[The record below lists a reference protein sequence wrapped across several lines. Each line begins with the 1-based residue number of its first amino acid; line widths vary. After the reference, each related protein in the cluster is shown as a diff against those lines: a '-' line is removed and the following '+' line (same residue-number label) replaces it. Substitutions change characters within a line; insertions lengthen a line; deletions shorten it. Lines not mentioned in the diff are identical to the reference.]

1 MLKQKSKK
9 SRIYVAEGKPNPP
22 PINAYIQ
29 PAAVTFREWRTVAVG
44 LI

>member
-9 SRIYVAEGKPNPP
+9 SRIYVAEGKQSPP

-29 PAAVTFREWRTVAVG
+29 PAAVTFREWRTVVAE